1 MTVPALPQ
9 SIGFPGRAQAAKPRA
24 ADADDVDFLILDL
37 DTERAHRRDRR
48 LGVAGAAEAA
58 DDARALRD
66 RAEQDGALGDALHAR
81 HGNVAAD
88 LGGGLD
94 FHSRT
99 GAISTP

>member
-1 MTVPALPQ
+1 M
-9 SIGFPGRAQAAKPRA
+9 
-24 ADADDVDFLILDL
+24 DADDVHFLVLDL
-37 DTERAHRRDRR
+37 DAERAHRRDRR

-66 RAEQDGALGDALHAR
+66 RAEQDGALGDALHAW
-81 HGNVAAD
+81 HGDVAAD

-94 FHSRT
+94 FHSST